1 MHLLRCLLMCDP
13 MAHRTLVQA
22 VQYRLDGLD
31 CGWTAF
37 DVEGQ
42 VFVSDAGESTS
53 TAYPVKFAVR
63 LFRCDPT
70 CLGFIKDKGPAALD
84 VPVSYL
90 SAATARSASR
100 AASLFP

>member
-1 MHLLRCLLMCDP
+1 
-13 MAHRTLVQA
+13 MAHRTLVQV

-70 CLGFIKDKGPAALD
+70 CLGFVKDKGPAALD

-90 SAATARSASR
+90 CAATARSASR
-100 AASLFP
+100 AVSLFP

>member
-1 MHLLRCLLMCDP
+1 
-13 MAHRTLVQA
+13 MAHRTLVQV

-42 VFVSDAGESTS
+42 VFVSDAGGSTS

-84 VPVSYL
+84 VPVSYSPRQQHGL
-90 SAATARSASR
+90 R
-100 AASLFP
+100 AEQSPFFLNSF